1 MASDSLRTVEL
12 GYCLV
17 TGGAGFLGRH
27 LAAEL
32 LRRGLRVRVFDRRA
46 GGTTHERLDVL
57 IGDLRDPAQ
66 VRAACD
72 RVDTVFHTAALLCFL
87 RFPIPEEREASVA
100 VNVGGV
106 QNVLRACRGAGVRR
120 LIHTS
125 TNNVTFGGPVI
136 DGDETWPYAGT
147 AKDLYTQTK
156 ILGEQ
161 TVLEANGR
169 DRLLTCAIRPGGIY
183 GPGDA
188 PMLPRLVEQ
197 CVRGHF
203 VAIIGDG
210 SAKSDNTFID
220 NLVDAQIE
228 AARYLTP
235 QSPLGGQAY
244 FITDGVSLNY
254 FEFFR
259 PLVAGMG
266 FPFPSRH
273 VPAWPLYAGTW
284 LWELA
289 HRVLRVSP
297 PELSHLEIRKIA
309 VSHYSRIEKAK
320 RDFGW
325 EPKVS
330 LQEAMARCLPH
341 CRKLVG
347 EVELADRP
355 AWYWW
360 VLIPTGM
367 GLTALLTL
375 SPAVHGWWSTNI
387 TTWTPRW
394 LLGGIFVWAA
404 LVHARKG
411 IKAMRLARQAGL
423 APRAVGWGW
432 QTFLLGFPSLG
443 LLEKKIAADRVA
455 RGDTE
460 PARKPRPADV
470 SVLF

>member
-1 MASDSLRTVEL
+1 MATHSARTVEL

-27 LAAEL
+27 LTADL
-32 LRRGLRVRVFDRRA
+32 LRRSLRVRVFDRHTA
-46 GGTTHERLDVL
+46 KTTHERLDVL
-57 IGDLRDPAQ
+57 TGDLRDPAQ
-66 VRAACD
+66 VRKACD
-72 RVDTVFHTAALLCFL
+72 GVDTVFHTAALLCFL
-87 RFPIPEEREASVA
+87 RFPTPEEREASFA

-106 QNVLRACRGAGVRR
+106 QHVVRACRDAGVRR

-136 DGDETWPYAGT
+136 DGDETWPYASS

-169 DRLLTCAIRPGGIY
+169 DGLLTCAIRPGGIY
-183 GPGDA
+183 GPGDVL
-188 PMLPRLVEQ
+188 MLPRLVDQ
-197 CVRGHF
+197 CARGRY
-203 VAIIGDG
+203 VAIVGDG

-228 AARYLTP
+228 AARHLTP

-244 FITDGVSLNY
+244 FITDGVSSNA
-254 FEFFR
+254 FAFFR
-259 PLVAGMG
+259 PLVEGMG

-289 HRVLRVSP
+289 HRVLRVP
-297 PELSHLEIRKIA
+297 PPGLSHLEIRKIA
-309 VSHYSRIEKAK
+309 VSHYSGIEKAK
-320 RDFGW
+320 RDFDW
-325 EPKVS
+325 EPKLS
-330 LQEAMARCLPH
+330 LEEAMARCLPY
-341 CRKLVG
+341 CKQLLR

-360 VLIPTGM
+360 LLIPTGM
-367 GLTALLTL
+367 GLTALLAL
-375 SPAVHGWWSTNI
+375 SPAAHGWWSTNI

-394 LLGGIFVWAA
+394 LLAGIFVWAA

-411 IKAMRLARQAGL
+411 IKAIHLARQAGL
-423 APRAVGWGW
+423 EPSARGWGW
-432 QTFLLGFPSLG
+432 RTFLLGFPSLG
-443 LLEKKIAADRVA
+443 LLEKKIALGRVA
-455 RGDTE
+455 RGDAE
-460 PARKPRPADV
+460 SARNR
-470 SVLF
+470 

>member
-1 MASDSLRTVEL
+1 M
-12 GYCLV
+12 
-17 TGGAGFLGRH
+17 
-27 LAAEL
+27 
-32 LRRGLRVRVFDRRA
+32 
-46 GGTTHERLDVL
+46 
-57 IGDLRDPAQ
+57 
-66 VRAACD
+66 
-72 RVDTVFHTAALLCFL
+72 
-87 RFPIPEEREASVA
+87 
-100 VNVGGV
+100 
-106 QNVLRACRGAGVRR
+106 
-120 LIHTS
+120 
-125 TNNVTFGGPVI
+125 
-136 DGDETWPYAGT
+136 
-147 AKDLYTQTK
+147 
-156 ILGEQ
+156 
-161 TVLEANGR
+161 LEANGR

-188 PMLPRLVEQ
+188 LMLPSLVEQ
-197 CVRGHF
+197 CARGHF

-228 AARYLTP
+228 AARHLTP
-235 QSPLGGQAY
+235 ESPLGGQAY
-244 FITDGVSLNY
+244 FITDGVSSNY

-297 PELSHLEIRKIA
+297 PEFSHLEIRKVA

-330 LQEAMARCLPH
+330 LEEAMARCLPY
-341 CRKLVG
+341 CKQLLRK
-347 EVELADRP
+347 VELADRP

-360 VLIPTGM
+360 LLIPTGM
-367 GLTALLTL
+367 GLTALLAL
-375 SPAVHGWWSTNI
+375 SPTVHGWWSTNV

-411 IKAMRLARQAGL
+411 ITAVRLARQAGL
-423 APRAVGWGW
+423 EPGALGWGW

-443 LLEKKIAADRVA
+443 LLEKKIALGRVA
-455 RGDTE
+455 GGDTE
-460 PARKPRPADV
+460 SAQNH
-470 SVLF
+470 